1 MTLVTGKRLLDVAHK
16 NHFAIPAYNAG
27 SGQLFT
33 ATLEKCEQEQA
44 PFIMAI
50 HPTELTFLRDSFIG
64 QVIQALSKT
73 DLPVALHLDH
83 GATYEDCIHAIHL
96 GFTSVMI
103 DCSMKPYDENVA
115 ITKKVVEAA
124 HATGVSVEAELGTI
138 ANAGYDVK
146 GHLTNDV
153 HYTDPQMAKDFVE
166 KTGVDSLAIA
176 IGTAHGL
183 YPKDVTPKLK
193 PEIAKEVADVID
205 IPLVLHG
212 ASNNPDDK
220 IQEAIDNGINKINI
234 SSDIKIAFAKGL
246 RKVLADSD
254 PNELREPKIMFPE
267 PMIEEQKIVHHKNE
281 LCKDINRTHLYYENE
296 DVKEVPYDVKNFQNE
311 EYKA

>member
-1 MTLVTGKRLLDVAHK
+1 MLVSGDRLLQVAHK

-33 ATLEKCEQEQA
+33 ATLEKCIQMQS

-50 HPTELTFLRDSFIG
+50 HPTELEFLRDSFAA
-64 QVIQALSKT
+64 QVIDAINST
-73 DLPVALHLDH
+73 DLPIALHLDH
-83 GATYEDCIHAIHL
+83 GASYEQCIHAIHL

-103 DCSMKPYDENVA
+103 DCSKDSYEENVA
-115 ITKKVVEAA
+115 ITQKVVEAA

-138 ANAGYDVK
+138 ADTGNDVA
-146 GHLTNDV
+146 GHLTDNV
-153 HYTDPQMAKDFVE
+153 QYTKPEVAKDFVE
-166 KTGVDSLAIA
+166 KTGIDSLAIA

-193 PEIAKEVADVID
+193 PEITKAVAEAID

-220 IQEAIDNGINKINI
+220 IAEAIKYGINKINI
-234 SSDIKIAFAKGL
+234 SSDIKIAFAQEM
-246 RKVLADSD
+246 RKVMDEGD
-254 PNELREPKIMFPE
+254 PAELREPKILFPR
-267 PMIEEQKIVHHKNE
+267 PMIETQKIVAHKNH
-281 LCKDINRTHLYYENE
+281 LCNDVDRTRLYFANE
-296 DVKEVPYDVKNFQNE
+296 DVNEIPYDIKNFQE
-311 EYKA
+311 EHFSA

>member
-1 MTLVTGKRLLDVAHK
+1 MLVTGDRLLQVAHK

-33 ATLEKCEQEQA
+33 ATLEKAEQMQA

-50 HPTELTFLRDSFIG
+50 HPTELEFLRDSFIG
-64 QVIQALSKT
+64 QVISAINKT

-83 GATYEDCIHAIHL
+83 GASYEQVIHAIHL

-103 DCSMKPYDENVA
+103 DCSTKSYEENVA
-115 ITKKVVEAA
+115 ITKKCVEAA

-138 ANAGYDVK
+138 ADTGNDIV
-146 GHLTNDV
+146 GHLTDNV
-153 HYTDPQMAKDFVE
+153 KYTDPKIAKDFVE

-183 YPKDVTPKLK
+183 YPKDVKPKLK
-193 PEIAKEVADVID
+193 PEVVRDVANTID

-212 ASNNPDDK
+212 ASNNPDEK
-220 IQEAIDNGINKINI
+220 IKEAISYGINKINI
-234 SSDIKIAFAKGL
+234 SSDIKIAFAKEM
-246 RKVLADSD
+246 RNVLDSGD
-254 PNELREPKIMFPE
+254 PDELREPKILFPK
-267 PMIEEQKIVHHKNE
+267 PMIETQKVVAHKNN
-281 LCKDINRTHLYYENE
+281 LCGDVDRTKLYFSDEE
-296 DVKEVPYDVKNFQNE
+296 VHEVPYEVKNFQTE
-311 EYKA
+311 HFSA